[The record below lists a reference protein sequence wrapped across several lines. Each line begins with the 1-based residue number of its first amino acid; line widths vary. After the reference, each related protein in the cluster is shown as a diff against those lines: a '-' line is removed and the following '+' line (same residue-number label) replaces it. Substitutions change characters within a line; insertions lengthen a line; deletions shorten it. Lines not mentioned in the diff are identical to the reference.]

1 MVLREESQLHFKLIT
16 FTAYKLL
23 LNKVVFKKRND
34 SAIAHTYDRR
44 GMREKPRRLER
55 QEETV
60 CKRKMKS
67 SFWGKCNPRNRRKAP
82 AKPLCYRTLRCILHS
97 AKVLSP
103 CMACTL
109 LSPGDL
115 ALSEFFLSWSM
126 SYSCAQKYKHK
137 DMIPLNP
144 SHQAGMLICPH
155 WNRHLLWTWICLL

>member
-60 CKRKMKS
+60 YKRKMKS
-67 SFWGKCNPRNRRKAP
+67 SF
-82 AKPLCYRTLRCILHS
+82 
-97 AKVLSP
+97 
-103 CMACTL
+103 
-109 LSPGDL
+109 
-115 ALSEFFLSWSM
+115 
-126 SYSCAQKYKHK
+126 
-137 DMIPLNP
+137 
-144 SHQAGMLICPH
+144 
-155 WNRHLLWTWICLL
+155 